1 MEEFPSSSESH
12 VLACWISLVTVF
24 SLIFSLISLRSL
36 SFLRSI
42 IFLYYLHSFS
52 LSLLFG
58 LRFFLLLSL
67 LLLSLLFFHL
77 HSVTSPL
84 FYFPFFSSFI
94 LFFPIFSSF
103 SFSHFSPSVPLFFS
117 FIILTKNKI
126 VFKSSFSILSVLTEA
141 CFLKSFAFS
150 LSSYFLELLTP
161 NSTDFNSSVGT
172 FYNERWWFG

>member
-77 HSVTSPL
+77 PSGTSLL

-103 SFSHFSPSVPLFFS
+103 SFSHFSPFPLFFS

-150 LSSYFLELLTP
+150 LSSYFLELVTP